1 MMIIKTIPVDTI
13 HWHFT
18 RIIVDLENRRRAIL
32 LVIDVV
38 NNYSLIRRDSVTILT
53 IITVAQEVLIAALM
67 VLVLTRTL
75 LKEGAAADSEVRT
88 VNGKRVKRHSY
99 EVQQMK
105 SFINL
110 ASFFTN
116 LVKKMKTNIIK
127 YQKCHM
133 IYEMIC

>member
-1 MMIIKTIPVDTI
+1 
-13 HWHFT
+13 
-18 RIIVDLENRRRAIL
+18 
-32 LVIDVV
+32 
-38 NNYSLIRRDSVTILT
+38 VTILT